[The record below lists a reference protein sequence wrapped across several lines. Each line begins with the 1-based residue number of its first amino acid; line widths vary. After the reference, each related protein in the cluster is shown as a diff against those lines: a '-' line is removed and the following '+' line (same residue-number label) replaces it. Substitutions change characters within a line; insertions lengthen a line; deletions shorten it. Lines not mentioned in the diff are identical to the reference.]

1 MPAVATRFGA
11 LALLLAGLIAASPAW
26 AGSPSLKGWRDGPA
40 SILLTDDEYRR
51 FGGLTTE
58 EERAAF
64 VERFW
69 RNIEVQPGVS
79 PSAFRAAF
87 EARSA
92 TANARFESNGKEG
105 WRTDRGRVY
114 LALGEPS
121 TVSRESGGLD
131 VLDSEVWSYDVAGTP
146 SRSLRI
152 VFHHCRDGSYRL
164 DPVCEGRGDA
174 TSVSVDWERANYLR
188 TLRLTDPAVASGRL
202 LIMADSLLSPLP
214 GGLPAPT
221 AAKTDARGRPL
232 REDPPSDGAPEPAE
246 GPQALEHSAYF
257 FRAQDGT
264 VLTLLAV
271 AMPESAGA
279 GPSGPVAAVSLEE
292 TGRHGEPLPG
302 GAVRT
307 LTLDPSPAGDA
318 SSGLFFGR
326 AYLDAGRTYTAR
338 FAGKNPAHDEVVV
351 HDARIGVPDL
361 NAGFSVSSLVPAER
375 FGPAGPDAGPFR
387 IGSEEVVP
395 RPGAVF
401 RRSELLRL
409 YLQVYGAAIDPATS
423 MPRVDVE
430 YRFFRVGRK
439 GAPKRYGKPFS
450 VRGAAGAAMGLA
462 LPIGDW
468 PTGAYRVLVDL
479 RDRVSGERIT
489 VERTFTIAEG

>member
-1 MPAVATRFGA
+1 MPSAATCSRA
-11 LALLLAGLIAASPAW
+11 LALLLAGLILGSPGRAA
-26 AGSPSLKGWRDGPA
+26 SPSLKGWRDGPA

-58 EERAAF
+58 EERTAF

-69 RNIEVQPGVS
+69 RNIEVQPGTS
-79 PSAFRAAF
+79 PRAFREAF

-121 TVSRESGGLD
+121 TITRESGGID
-131 VLDSEVWSYDVAGTP
+131 VLDAEVWTYDAVGAP
-146 SRSLRI
+146 SRSLKI
-152 VFHHCRDGSYRL
+152 AFHHCRDGSYRL
-164 DPVCEGRGDA
+164 DPACDGRGDA
-174 TSVSVDWERANYLR
+174 TSVSVDWERAEYLR
-188 TLRLTDPAVASGRL
+188 TLRLNNPSVSGGRL
-202 LIMADSLLSPLP
+202 LIMADSLLTPLP
-214 GGLPAPT
+214 GGLPTPAAPET
-221 AAKTDARGRPL
+221 GARGRPQ
-232 REDPPSDGAPEPAE
+232 RDDPAAAAPELAE
-246 GPQALEHSAYF
+246 GSQSLEHSAYF

-271 AMPESAGA
+271 AMPDSAGA
-279 GPSGPVAAVSLEE
+279 GAAVSLEE

-307 LTLDPSPAGDA
+307 LTLDPSPAAEA
-318 SSGLFFGR
+318 SPGMYFGR

-338 FAGKNPAHDEVVV
+338 FAVKNPAHDEVVV
-351 HDARIGVPDL
+351 RNARIGVPDL

-430 YRFFRVGRK
+430 YRFFRVARK
-439 GAPKRYGKPFS
+439 GAAKRYGKPFS

-468 PTGAYRVLVDL
+468 PTGSYRVLVDL